1 LGLAVV
7 SLLILAII
15 GALGGLLFARVFG
28 AAAARNDNRPGGGSE
43 GERDLTSSDEPT
55 RSARKRIGRRLG

>member
-15 GALGGLLFARVFG
+15 GALGGLILARVFG
-28 AAAARNDNRPGGGSE
+28 AAAARNDCRSGGGSE
-43 GERDLTSSDEPT
+43 DE
-55 RSARKRIGRRLG
+55 